1 MFILIKTITFIDK
14 DNNVILSVK
23 VTALPLKED
32 YILKKSK
39 EYFNCDEPC
48 MIYRSSI
55 LKRFIIEFEDYWDL
69 NFIGKNKVFRNNL
82 PNYLIEPINLATYFE
97 YIKFK

>member
-1 MFILIKTITFIDK
+1 
-14 DNNVILSVK
+14 
-23 VTALPLKED
+23 
-32 YILKKSK
+32 
-39 EYFNCDEPC
+39 